1 MQTAQ
6 YRKNPA
12 VLSYLMLRQVVGF
25 IALGL
30 PFALMIPWWFICGH
44 SLPHSISDYYYT
56 GMRNLLE
63 GSLCSIAMFNFFCL
77 GYDIKDEIAGKL
89 SGLFAFGVAFCP
101 TAPDSGATHQ
111 QIVVGDVHL
120 TFATLLFITLA
131 YFCFCLFT
139 LTTPGLAPTQ
149 KKLQRNLV
157 YRTSGGVI
165 LASIVIIALS
175 KWLPNMTM
183 IGPLGTM
190 FCFETTALIAFGI
203 AWLVKGGTILKDAT

>member
-1 MQTAQ
+1 MPVAPEAI
-6 YRKNPA
+6 KPA
-12 VLSYLMLRQVVGF
+12 NLSYPTLRQSVGW

-30 PFALMIPWWFICGH
+30 PFALFIPWWFISGH
-44 SLPHSISDYYYT
+44 NLPTSISDYYYT
-56 GMRNLLE
+56 SMRSLFE
-63 GSLCSIAMFNFFCL
+63 GSLCSIAIFSFFCL
-77 GYDIKDEIAGKL
+77 GYDIKDEIASKL

-111 QIVVGDVHL
+111 QVVVGDVHL

-139 LTTPGLAPTQ
+139 LTTPGLAPTR

-157 YRTSGGVI
+157 YRICGGVI
-165 LASIVIIALS
+165 LVSIVICARS
-175 KWLPNMTM
+175 KLLPNMTM

-190 FCFETTALIAFGI
+190 FCFETTALIAFGT